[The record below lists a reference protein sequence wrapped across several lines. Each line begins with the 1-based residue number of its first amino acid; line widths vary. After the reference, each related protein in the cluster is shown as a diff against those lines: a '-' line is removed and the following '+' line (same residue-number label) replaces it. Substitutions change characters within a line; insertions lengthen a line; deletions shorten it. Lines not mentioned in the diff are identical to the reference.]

1 VSTLHLIERQL
12 HVKKLRPRIEKACRG
27 RRCGR
32 LSKRTEQQ
40 LGGGVLLF
48 PQATLGGG
56 VGRPNHEALR
66 EEVHRFVENEY
77 IRYLFIF

>member
-1 VSTLHLIERQL
+1 
-12 HVKKLRPRIEKACRG
+12 
-27 RRCGR
+27 
-32 LSKRTEQQ
+32 
-40 LGGGVLLF
+40 VLLF

-66 EEVHRFVENEY
+66 EEVHRFVKNEY

>member
-1 VSTLHLIERQL
+1 MGLQHSGILENAAA
-12 HVKKLRPRIEKACRG
+12 RIEKACRG

-48 PQATLGGG
+48 PQTPLGGG
-56 VGRPNHEALR
+56 VGRLNYKALR
-66 EEVHRFVENEY
+66 EEVHRFVETEY
-77 IRYLFIF
+77 T